1 MIQGPPINIRGPTQH
16 MTETVDHILFM
27 VIFISRV
34 SRALLYHLNISIY
47 VSVTGIL
54 YTNSHLTIH
63 QSNLQPSFYH
73 VESSVAWRARSIS
86 FVAGSRPRFL
96 VT

>member
-16 MTETVDHILFM
+16 MIETVDHILFM

-34 SRALLYHLNISIY
+34 SKALSYHLNISIY

-63 QSNLQPSFYH
+63 QSNLQPSFYL
-73 VESSVAWRARSIS
+73 VESSVAWRARPIS